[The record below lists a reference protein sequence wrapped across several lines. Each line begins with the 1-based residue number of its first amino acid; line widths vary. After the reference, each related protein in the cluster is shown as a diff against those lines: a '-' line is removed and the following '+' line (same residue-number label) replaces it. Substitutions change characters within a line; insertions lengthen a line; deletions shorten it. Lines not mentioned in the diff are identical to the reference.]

1 MTQAKRTPVDNRSRY
16 YQLLAIGKTQLGW
29 DDEFYYGIW
38 LPMQG
43 ATRKDGRVS
52 ATTLSI
58 GQLCQAVEVMK
69 GLGFRPTGKACPER
83 GRRGGKKFT
92 HDQDWRKPRIGKL
105 NALWLAMAAAG
116 VVKDK
121 SQDALERW
129 CKRHH
134 KKDRLQWAS
143 STELNR
149 CIEQLKAWA
158 SRCGVELD
166 Q

>member
-1 MTQAKRTPVDNRSRY
+1 MTPAKRAPIDNRARY
-16 YQLLAIGKTQLGW
+16 YRLLAIGKSQLGW
-29 DDEFYYGIW
+29 DDAFYYDTW
-38 LPMQG
+38 LPTQG
-43 ATRKDGRVS
+43 ATLKAGKVS

-58 GQLCQAVEVMK
+58 GQLSQAVERMK
-69 GLGFRPTGKACPER
+69 ALGFKPT
-83 GRRGGKKFT
+83 GKKFT

-116 VVKDK
+116 VVQDK

-129 CKRHH
+129 CKNHH
-134 KKDRLQWAS
+134 QKDRLQWAS
-143 STELNR
+143 SKELNS

-158 SRCGVELD
+158 SRCDVELD